1 MAIQIS
7 GTTAIDNSRKGIFN
21 SMNPGVYTTATRPG
35 SPSTGDVIYNS
46 SVSGIQVWNGS
57 AWV

>member
-7 GTTAIDNSRKGIFN
+7 GTTVIDDSRKGIFN
-21 SMNPGVYTTATRPG
+21 SMNPGVYATGSEPG

-46 SVSGIQVWNGS
+46 TDSVVKVYNGS